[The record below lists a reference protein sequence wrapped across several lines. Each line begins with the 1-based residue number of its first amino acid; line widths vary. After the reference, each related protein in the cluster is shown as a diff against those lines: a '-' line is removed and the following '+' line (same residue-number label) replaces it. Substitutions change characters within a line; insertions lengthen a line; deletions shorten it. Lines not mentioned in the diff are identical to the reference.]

1 MRKSRRIIRV
11 LLAVSQT
18 IMREALRCFLDQQ
31 PDIQVV
37 GETGD
42 GREVAR
48 LAAAAKAE
56 VAVVDLLMTGMSV
69 LEILGRLPAQA
80 KKVRAMVLAEAE
92 EADRIVQALRLG
104 ARGVV
109 LKESS
114 MKGLPAGIR
123 SVADG
128 KYWIAGEAMTN
139 PAKGLRKLGARPRAG
154 SRRTAFGLTRRELE
168 IISAIASGR
177 SNREIS
183 DKFSISQNTVKHHV
197 TNIFDKVG
205 VYNRLELALFAIHH
219 NLVGRT

>member
-18 IMREALRCFLDQQ
+18 IIREAMRSFLEQQ

-37 GETGD
+37 GETGE

-48 LAAAAKAE
+48 LAVTTKAE
-56 VAVVDLLMTGMSV
+56 VAVVDLLMTGMSG

-80 KKVRAMVLAEAE
+80 KKMRALVLATAE
-92 EADRIVQALRLG
+92 ETDRIVQALRLG

-128 KYWIAGEAMTN
+128 KYWIAGDAMAN
-139 PAKGLRKLGARPRAG
+139 PTKGLRKLGARPKAG
-154 SRRTAFGLTRRELE
+154 SRRKAFGLTGRELE
-168 IISAIASGR
+168 IIAAIASGR
-177 SNREIS
+177 SNREIA
-183 DKFSISQNTVKHHV
+183 DRFSISQNTVKHHV

>member
-18 IMREALRCFLDQQ
+18 IIREAMRSLLDQQ
-31 PDIQVV
+31 PDIEVV
-37 GETGD
+37 GETGE

-48 LAAAAKAE
+48 LAVATKAE
-56 VAVVDLLMTGMSV
+56 VAVVDLLMTGMSG
-69 LEILGRLPAQA
+69 LEILGRLAAQA
-80 KKVRAMVLAEAE
+80 KQARALVLATAE
-92 EADRIVQALRLG
+92 ETGRIVQALRLG
-104 ARGVV
+104 VRGVV

-114 MKGLPAGIR
+114 MKDLPAGIR

-128 KYWIAGEAMTN
+128 KYWIAGDVMAN
-139 PAKGLRKLGARPRAG
+139 PAKGLRKLGARPKAG
-154 SRRTAFGLTRRELE
+154 SRRQAFGLTGRELE

-183 DKFSISQNTVKHHV
+183 DRFSISQNTVKHHV

-219 NLVGRT
+219 NLVGRN